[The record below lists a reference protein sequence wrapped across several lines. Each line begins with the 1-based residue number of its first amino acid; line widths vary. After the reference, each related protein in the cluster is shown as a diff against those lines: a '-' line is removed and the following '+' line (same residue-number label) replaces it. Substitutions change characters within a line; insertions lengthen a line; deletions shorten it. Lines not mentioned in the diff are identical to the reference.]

1 MSAPPETPA
10 EDADGAPAQP
20 TGDLEPTP
28 DLASTFD
35 HESTLTA
42 ELRLEPVQF
51 IARTDAVLRL
61 GALMLGAGAS
71 SARVRDSMERAAHAV
86 GIDELHCRV
95 GMKDIVVT
103 ASRRQMFRTRVAEI
117 ARPAVDADR
126 LTELKRLTEQLEPG
140 LPAAELQRRL
150 DRIEQRPRRYPTI
163 IRVLGAGL
171 ACAAFALLNNGG
183 WQEFVAVGIAAAAG
197 QFVRMRLARLRTNE
211 YLVVFLAAVTA
222 LLGYLLVAALLGLA
236 GVPGGQHD
244 AAVTSA
250 VLFLVPGFPLVTGA
264 LDLARLDLNA
274 GIARVVYAT
283 LILFATGTAV
293 WGVATV
299 FQATV
304 TQTTGPLL
312 DEPLLSVMRLLAGFV
327 GVLGFAVL
335 FDTPPAIA
343 LTAAALGA
351 VANAGRL
358 ALVDGGLT
366 PPIAAA
372 AAALVVGLGAALVG
386 PRLRAARVTIT
397 VPAVLIMVPGA
408 AAYRAITGV
417 IAGDTLT
424 AIQNGFTTVFVVVAL
439 AIGLTVARIVT
450 EREWSLPAR

>member
-1 MSAPPETPA
+1 M
-10 EDADGAPAQP
+10 
-20 TGDLEPTP
+20 
-28 DLASTFD
+28 
-35 HESTLTA
+35 
-42 ELRLEPVQF
+42 
-51 IARTDAVLRL
+51 
-61 GALMLGAGAS
+61 
-71 SARVRDSMERAAHAV
+71 
-86 GIDELHCRV
+86 
-95 GMKDIVVT
+95 
-103 ASRRQMFRTRVAEI
+103 
-117 ARPAVDADR
+117 
-126 LTELKRLTEQLEPG
+126 
-140 LPAAELQRRL
+140 
-150 DRIEQRPRRYPTI
+150 
-163 IRVLGAGL
+163 
-171 ACAAFALLNNGG
+171 
-183 WQEFVAVGIAAAAG
+183 
-197 QFVRMRLARLRTNE
+197 
-211 YLVVFLAAVTA
+211 
-222 LLGYLLVAALLGLA
+222 
-236 GVPGGQHD
+236 
-244 AAVTSA
+244 TSA
-250 VLFLVPGFPLVTGA
+250 ALFLVPGFPLVTGA